1 MPRISYT
8 TEYKNLNGE
17 CKKSTTNVY
26 LPERVFYSGEI
37 YEWDSQVNKY
47 VNLKGTRVVSG
58 EDIAKSISSQEEKS
72 L

>member
-17 CKKSTTNVY
+17 CKKSTNVY